1 MLTDPSSTDPIPIA
15 TNRGGSRQRLDRAVP
30 ERTEFVL
37 LLPSDLRLI
46 EAAIGYL
53 IARFRR
59 NGFDGSRLTLNL
71 RVSIAEA
78 LANAMLYGNCHDSG
92 KYVRV
97 HVMIDSAHAAIT
109 VADEGGGF
117 NPAAVPDPTLPENLN
132 RSGGRGI
139 FLIHQLMDEVEFSDR
154 GNSVRFVLRRRTP
167 QSRRGAGQ

>member
-1 MLTDPSSTDPIPIA
+1 MLTDPSGTDPIPFA
-15 TNRGGSRQRLDRAVP
+15 TNRGGSRQRLERVVP
-30 ERTEFVL
+30 KRTEFVL
-37 LLPSDLRLI
+37 LLPSDLRMV

-78 LANAMLYGNCHDSG
+78 LANAMLYGNLHDPG

-97 HVMIDSAHAAIT
+97 HVIIDPAHAAIT

-117 NPAAVPDPTLPENLN
+117 DPEAVPDPTLPENLN

-139 FLIHQLMDEVEFSDR
+139 FLIRQLMDEVEFSDR
-154 GNSVRFVLRRRTP
+154 GNVVRFTLRRNAPPT
-167 QSRRGAGQ
+167 RRSAGQ